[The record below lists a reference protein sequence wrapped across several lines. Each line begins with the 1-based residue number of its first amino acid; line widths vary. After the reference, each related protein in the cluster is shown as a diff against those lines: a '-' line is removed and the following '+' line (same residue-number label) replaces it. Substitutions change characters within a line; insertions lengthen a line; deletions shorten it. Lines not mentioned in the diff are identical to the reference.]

1 LDIEDMSALLITNC
15 RLHDVPAE
23 APLRSVLVREG
34 VIERIGDSVPS
45 LPADHI
51 LDAAGRILAPGFIEV
66 HIQGAGGAD
75 ILDSTPEALQTIS
88 RTCAR
93 FGVTGFLATT
103 IYKHGQKNAHLRL
116 AAECTGRDLGGAR
129 LLGTHLEGPFISPH
143 KRGMIQPDC
152 LAEAAPAVLA
162 DIYTL
167 LSDTLTMMTVAPELP
182 GSEEIIRTMMGRGT
196 VVSFGHSKATYEE
209 ALRGFDMGIAHV
221 THLFNAMP
229 SLHHRDPSPLAA
241 IFERPGVTCQVITDG
256 VHIHPAV
263 VRLGYKSLGP
273 ERFVTITD
281 GIQALGLPDGR
292 YVYNNMEYECRNG
305 TPRYKDGTLI
315 GTAVPLNDLLT
326 RLMRFTGCPLSEA
339 IRTVTENPARVL
351 GLDQRKG
358 RIALGYDADLV
369 ILENDLS
376 VNTTLVGGR
385 IVYQRPAGT

>member
-1 LDIEDMSALLITNC
+1 MGSLLITNC
-15 RLHDVPAE
+15 RLYDVPGE
-23 APLRSVLVREG
+23 APLRSILVRDG
-34 VIERIGDSVPS
+34 SIEQIGQAAPT
-45 LPADHI
+45 
-51 LDAAGRILAPGFIEV
+51 LDADQTLDAGGRVVAPGFIEV

-75 ILDSTPEALQTIS
+75 ILDATPEALETIS
-88 RTCAR
+88 QTCAR

-103 IYKHGQKNAHLRL
+103 VYKPRQKNPHLRL
-116 AAECTGRDLGGAR
+116 AAEHTGRDLGGAK
-129 LLGTHLEGPFISPH
+129 LLGTHLEGPFISPY

-152 LAEAAPAVLA
+152 LGEASAAILA

-167 LSDTLTMMTVAPELP
+167 LGDTLKMMTVAPELP
-182 GSEEIIRTMMGRGT
+182 GSEKIVRTLMANRT
-196 VVSFGHSKATYEE
+196 VASFGHSKATYEE

-263 VRLGYKSLGP
+263 LRLAYQALGP
-273 ERFVTITD
+273 ERFLTITD

-292 YVYNNMEYECRNG
+292 YVYNGLEYECKNG

-315 GTAVPLNDLLT
+315 GTAVTLNDLLN
-326 RLMRFTGCPLSEA
+326 RLMRFTRCPLSEA

-351 GLDQRKG
+351 GLEKTKG
-358 RIALGYDADLV
+358 RVALGYDADLV
-369 ILENDLS
+369 VLEQDLS
-376 VNTTLVGGR
+376 VNTTIVDGK
-385 IVYQRPAGT
+385 IVYQRPMGT

>member
-1 LDIEDMSALLITNC
+1 MSSLLVTNC

-23 APLRSVLVREG
+23 APLRSILIRDG
-34 VIERIGDSVPS
+34 AIERIGDAAPS
-45 LPADHI
+45 PLADRV
-51 LDAAGRILAPGFIEV
+51 LDAGGCVVAPGFIEV

-75 ILDSTPEALQTIS
+75 VLDATPEALQTIS
-88 RTCAR
+88 QTCAR

-103 IYKHGQKNAHLRL
+103 VYKRGQRNAHLRL
-116 AAECTGRDLGGAR
+116 AAECTGRDLGGAQ

-152 LAEAAPAVLA
+152 LGDASAVILD
-162 DIYTL
+162 DIYAL
-167 LSDTLTMMTVAPELP
+167 LGDTLKMMTVAPELP
-182 GSEEIIRTMMGRGT
+182 GSEAIIRTLMANGT
-196 VVSFGHSKATYEE
+196 VASFGHSKATYEE
-209 ALRGFDMGIAHV
+209 ALWAFDVGIAHA

-241 IFERPGVTCQVITDG
+241 IFERPSVTCQVITDG

-263 VRLGYKSLGP
+263 LRLAYKALGP

-292 YVYNNMEYECRNG
+292 YVYNNVEYECRNG

-351 GLDQRKG
+351 GLDKRKG
-358 RIALGYDADLV
+358 RIRQGYDADLV
-369 ILENDLS
+369 VLENDLS
-376 VNTTLVGGR
+376 VNTTLIGGR
-385 IVYQRPAGT
+385 IVYQRPIGK